1 MINIEKYLQNVNKPG
16 RYVGGEYNAVYKKVG
31 NLLRVAFAFP
41 DVYEV
46 GMSHLG
52 LQILYSE
59 INSRA
64 DSWCERVFCPWTDC
78 ETILRDNAISL
89 FSLESRTPIAHF
101 DILGITLQYELS
113 YSNILNLLDLSGIPL
128 YSAQRDESFPIV
140 IGGGPCA
147 YNPEPIA
154 DFFDC
159 IVIGEGEE
167 VVHDICT
174 CVKQWKDDG
183 KSGGKARILQRLA
196 TIPGIYVP
204 RLGKHIVNKRVCSDM
219 NTLNANRAPI
229 VPNIEII
236 HDRAM
241 IELFRGCTRGC
252 RFCQAGFVYRPV
264 RERSASNVLNT
275 ARELLD
281 CTGYDEIA
289 LTSLSSADYSHIRQ
303 VVTSIQSSAQ
313 QCKVSVSLPSLRIDS
328 LSVELAQLV
337 QNIRKGSM
345 TFAPEAGTQRM
356 RDVINKNVS
365 DADIAAAFTAAF
377 MAGCRTVKL
386 YFMIGLPY
394 ETDEDVVGIIHTAK
408 RINQIYRDVIKKNDV
423 KITVSVSN
431 FVPKAQ
437 TPFQGAVQNT
447 SAEFARKHNILR
459 ESVRGA
465 RNISLKYHDATTS
478 CLEGVFARGGR
489 ELAAVIEIAWSMGAR
504 FDGWSEHFKPEV
516 WRVAFERCA
525 IIQDDY
531 LSPASDVCPWS
542 HISAGVS
549 EQYYAAELLR
559 AQDAISTPDCRR
571 AACTECG
578 VCPALAVERV
588 DLGVKL

>member
-408 RINQIYRDVIKKNDV
+408 
-423 KITVSVSN
+423 
-431 FVPKAQ
+431 
-437 TPFQGAVQNT
+437 
-447 SAEFARKHNILR
+447 HNILR